1 MSDSITGLRRQIDSA
16 TDLQGVVRTMK
27 AIAAS
32 RISLLE
38 HAVQAL
44 ADYERTVAL
53 GLGASLRARGPAAA
67 SAQPPARAPVRAVVF
82 GSDQGLV
89 GEFNEA
95 VAELA
100 CSRLVGLP
108 LPPRVWAVGERV
120 QAHLADAG
128 LAVQATW
135 AVPESVQTIAPL
147 VAQVLLASQR
157 PAGRGAG
164 QGGVQAGARG
174 AADPIADHSADH
186 SGDPSADHS
195 GDRLGD
201 RMGDPTGA
209 TSGEAAADG
218 ELLLFYNS
226 PLVGARH
233 APLSLRLLP
242 LDDQW
247 RQTQLA
253 RRWPTSHPPELVGG
267 HAATLSALVGEYLF
281 VSLYRAC
288 ALSMASENASRL
300 SAMERADQNI
310 DSLLETLRSGF
321 HRQRQNRIDEELF
334 DVIAGFEALR

>member
-53 GLGASLRARGPAAA
+53 GLGASLRALGPAAA

-120 QAHLADAG
+120 QAQLADAG

-157 PAGRGAG
+157 PARRGAG
-164 QGGVQAGARG
+164 QGGVQAGGRG
-174 AADPIADHSADH
+174 AADPSSDPG
-186 SGDPSADHS
+186 GDYS
-195 GDRLGD
+195 GDRMGD

-209 TSGEAAADG
+209 ITDEAVADG

-247 RQTQLA
+247 RRTQLA
-253 RRWPTSHPPELVGG
+253 RHWPTSHSPELVGG
-267 HAATLSALVGEYLF
+267 HEATLSALVGEYLF

>member
-53 GLGASLRARGPAAA
+53 GLGASLRALGPAAA
-67 SAQPPARAPVRAVVF
+67 PAQSRTQTTARAPVRAVVF

-89 GEFNEA
+89 GDFNEA

-100 CSRLVGLP
+100 CSRLAGLQP
-108 LPPRVWAVGERV
+108 PPRVWAVGERV
-120 QAHLADAG
+120 QVQLAEAG
-128 LAVQATW
+128 LAVQSTW

-157 PAGRGAG
+157 LARRGGG
-164 QGGVQAGARG
+164 QTGAQAGGAAGEPG
-174 AADPIADHSADH
+174 AADP
-186 SGDPSADHS
+186 GD
-195 GDRLGD
+195 DRLAD
-201 RMGDPTGA
+201 AAAAPTGD
-209 TSGEAAADG
+209 AAADG

-226 PLVGARH
+226 PLAGARH

-247 RQTQLA
+247 RQAQLA
-253 RRWPTSHPPELVGG
+253 RLWPTANPPELVGG
-267 HAATLSALVGEYLF
+267 HAPALSALVGEYLF

-288 ALSMASENASRL
+288 ALSMASENASRM

-310 DSLLETLRSGF
+310 DGLLETLRGGF

>member
-174 AADPIADHSADH
+174 AADPSADH
-186 SGDPSADHS
+186 S
-195 GDRLGD
+195 GD